1 MKCIIT
7 YRSQYRQYSHCQYQD
22 RRMKH
27 LRQFVFHNNN
37 IALIINLCLS
47 AYWQWILVNGH
58 IGISAVIVKKC
69 ITTKSNTPALQ
80 YHVHIIVHWSGE
92 LSINPAF
99 TGLAKQIYPIS
110 RSVHTTFAF
119 YGKLLFLKT
128 LFSSFL
134 LLLAA
139 TTHPSWWI
147 FPFLCVLRFLI
158 KPQVVW

>member
-1 MKCIIT
+1 M
-7 YRSQYRQYSHCQYQD
+7 
-22 RRMKH
+22 
-27 LRQFVFHNNN
+27 
-37 IALIINLCLS
+37 CLS
-47 AYWQWILVNGH
+47 DYWQWILVNGH
-58 IGISAVIVKKC
+58 LGISAVIVKKC
-69 ITTKSNTPALQ
+69 IATISNSPALQ
-80 YHVHIIVHWSGE
+80 YHVHITPFVHWSGE

-99 TGLAKQIYPIS
+99 HLPLVPITGLAKQIYPIS

-119 YGKLLFLKT
+119 YGKLWFLKT

-139 TTHPSWWI
+139 TTYPSWWI